1 MPREDNSISASELEV
16 MRVLWAA
23 GEPLSIA
30 EIRESLSDTGW
41 EASTIKTLVARL
53 VKKGEL
59 VQSKRGVYYYSPA
72 VSREEYGSGAA
83 RRLAEKLYGG
93 GLTKLFASFVEG
105 GEFTAASWMNCG
117 PCSTAPGRNRHDSVA
132 DNLQRTYNGYRAC
145 ARRAEKSGK
154 RAAHICA
161 VAGCCP
167 APHAPVRALS
177 QPGER
182 NERRAGRRP
191 RRYGRYI

>member
-30 EIRESLSDTGW
+30 EIRESLANTGW
-41 EASTIKTLVARL
+41 EACTIKTLVARL

-105 GEFTAASWMNCG
+105 GEFTSSELDELRAML
-117 PCSTAPGRNRHDSVA
+117 D
-132 DNLQRTYNGYRAC
+132 RTR
-145 ARRAEKSGK
+145 E
-154 RAAHICA
+154 
-161 VAGCCP
+161 
-167 APHAPVRALS
+167 
-177 QPGER
+177 E
-182 NERRAGRRP
+182 
-191 RRYGRYI
+191 

>member
-30 EIRESLSDTGW
+30 EIRESLADTGW

-72 VSREEYGSGAA
+72 VSRE
-83 RRLAEKLYGG
+83 
-93 GLTKLFASFVEG
+93 
-105 GEFTAASWMNCG
+105 
-117 PCSTAPGRNRHDSVA
+117 
-132 DNLQRTYNGYRAC
+132 
-145 ARRAEKSGK
+145 
-154 RAAHICA
+154 
-161 VAGCCP
+161 
-167 APHAPVRALS
+167 
-177 QPGER
+177 
-182 NERRAGRRP
+182 
-191 RRYGRYI
+191 

>member
-30 EIRESLSDTGW
+30 EIRESLADTGW
-41 EASTIKTLVARL
+41 EVARL

-105 GEFTAASWMNCG
+105 GEFTSSELDELRAML
-117 PCSTAPGRNRHDSVA
+117 D
-132 DNLQRTYNGYRAC
+132 RTL
-145 ARRAEKSGK
+145 E
-154 RAAHICA
+154 
-161 VAGCCP
+161 
-167 APHAPVRALS
+167 
-177 QPGER
+177 E
-182 NERRAGRRP
+182 
-191 RRYGRYI
+191 